1 MYVRAVK
8 SRGRTFHYWARKER
22 DPATG
27 RWVERKI
34 RRLTDD
40 EVKRLT
46 AKATSM
52 ATTPHLLATAQSPN
66 SPEETAPMAT
76 TLPMVP
82 TREVAAPP
90 TPPPSLQTCNA
101 QRTELA
107 RQTTQLLETFGYRA
121 EYHGEVSV
129 GRLYKLMPKV
139 AGLKVGHILI
149 ANDGEITCACSRGEC
164 EHTQAVRRAIRVG
177 DPIWLSTLDSPA

>member
-22 DPATG
+22 NPATG

-34 RRLTDD
+34 RRLTED
-40 EVKRLT
+40 EVKQLT

-52 ATTPHLLATAQSPN
+52 ATTPPLSATAQPPN
-66 SPEETAPMAT
+66 NPKAAPMAT
-76 TLPMVP
+76 APPFAP
-82 TREVAAPP
+82 TREVAS
-90 TPPPSLQTCNA
+90 PPSLPTCNA
-101 QRTELA
+101 QRTEPA
-107 RQTTQLLETFGYRA
+107 KEKTRLLEAFGYRV

-129 GRLYKLMPKV
+129 GRLYKLTPKI

-149 ANDGEITCACSRGEC
+149 ANDGEITCACSRSEC
-164 EHTQAVRRAIRVG
+164 EHTEAVRRAIRVE
-177 DPIWLSTLDSPA
+177 DPI